1 LKTLIF
7 YKLIKFIIV
16 GFSGLFIDFGI
27 TFLLKEKLKVQKY
40 MANATGFML
49 AATSNYFFNRYWTF
63 KSNNPEMV
71 MEYGKFILVSAIGL
85 LINTVVLWLLVSKF
99 KWNFYF
105 SKLIAISVVT
115 IWNFTVNLMFTFS

>member
-1 LKTLIF
+1 MKTLIF